1 MEDTNDAKQ
10 ARRKEEVVEK
20 KEEPPKLST
29 TAIEEKD
36 TRSIENAKKEAA
48 EKVLKEM
55 AALEAQMSRFSTGS
69 DESIDSPK
77 SGAESKA
84 KISVPDVELPPGTK
98 SHPRLRRR
106 RRRRSEV
113 NACCRCKVV
122 SFYLL

>member
-1 MEDTNDAKQ
+1 MQNEREEK
-10 ARRKEEVVEK
+10 KEVVEK

-98 SHPRLRRR
+98 VIRD
-106 RRRRSEV
+106 SEDDGDG
-113 NACCRCKVV
+113 ARK
-122 SFYLL
+122 